1 MLSSFLF
8 FRRRLFPRLNEEIM
22 SHNLPHF
29 KIESKIPKII
39 HQTYKTRNLP
49 AELQLIVDQLKA
61 ANPEWEYRFY
71 ADDDIVR
78 FISTV
83 YGQQVLAY
91 YNRINPNYGAAKADL
106 FRYLLMYKE
115 GGVYLD
121 IKSSFEKPINDILK
135 QDDQYLLCGWDNR
148 KGEKH
153 EGFGLHKELS
163 AIEGGEY
170 EQWHIIAA
178 PGSPFLRAVIHAVL
192 TNIDRYMPWHR
203 TGMIG
208 VLQLT
213 GPIAYTLAIHP
224 LLSKYPHRYERVH
237 PAYGLVY
244 SALQT
249 SHKTLFK
256 DHYSRRTDSV
266 VQLNGIKKFL
276 GFLYSSNYSFAL
288 LSSFS
293 ALTTACS

>member
-1 MLSSFLF
+1 MLSFSF
-8 FRRRLFPRLNEEIM
+8 FRRRLFPRLNEEIV
-22 SHNLPHF
+22 SHNLPCF
-29 KIESKIPKII
+29 KLGSNIPKII
-39 HQTYKTRNLP
+39 HQTYRTSNLP
-49 AELQLIVDQLKA
+49 NELQSIVNQLRA

-71 ADDDIVR
+71 DDDDIVR
-78 FISTV
+78 FISAV
-83 YGQQVLAY
+83 YGQEVLGY
-91 YNRINPNYGAAKADL
+91 YNRINPHYGAAKADL

-121 IKSSFEKPINDILK
+121 IKSSFHKPIDDILK
-135 QDDQYLLCGWDNR
+135 QNDQYLLCGWDNR

-178 PGSPFLRAVIHAVL
+178 PGSPFLRSVIDAVL

-208 VLQLT
+208 VLRLT
-213 GPIAYTLAIHP
+213 GPIAYTLAIEP
-224 LLSKYPHRYERVH
+224 LLAKYPHRYERVH
-237 PAYGLVY
+237 AVYGLVY

-256 DHYSRRTDSV
+256 EHYSHRTDSV
-266 VQLNGIKKFL
+266 VKLTGIKKFL
-276 GFLYSSNYSFAL
+276 GFLYS
-288 LSSFS
+288 FS
-293 ALTTACS
+293 RKKRRHKNKNLHP